1 MLSRNRLGRDVFM
14 RGSKSGIKSIY
25 DSKYTLTLFEILKT
39 YANIVMTKD
48 FQKIN
53 IPKLPVFTTEDG
65 INRIKFFFGKL
76 NEWKNISELI
86 PVNFKSSKDLKRTG
100 QAGILAGSLELVKE
114 GNVKIK
120 QNNLFED
127 IYIKES

>member
-1 MLSRNRLGRDVFM
+1 MFKKNYIEVC
-14 RGSKSGIKSIY
+14 
-25 DSKYTLTLFEILKT
+25 
-39 YANIVMTKD
+39 
-48 FQKIN
+48 
-53 IPKLPVFTTEDG
+53 FTTEDG

-76 NEWKNISELI
+76 NEWKYISELI

-127 IYIKES
+127 IYIKESWWIN